1 MQVDA
6 HLGQKLLQGHIAE
19 LNELYLDTLRAAYD
33 QKHHLIIEERF
44 LVEPKFCAQLFAHCP
59 HPSMA
64 AQTYDQILRSGSTEL
79 IYTVH
84 PLLLSEQTPGS
95 DPAYLTNF
103 FQSVLTYICLCSDF
117 ALARDAGI
125 KIPDLLKLKSLTLA
139 KRNSL
144 AKSIDISTRPRFTIE
159 QLYIHAEQPNYPIKL
174 SS

>member
-84 PLLLSEQTPGS
+84 PLLLSEQT
-95 DPAYLTNF
+95 T
-103 FQSVLTYICLCSDF
+103 
-117 ALARDAGI
+117 
-125 KIPDLLKLKSLTLA
+125 SL
-139 KRNSL
+139 
-144 AKSIDISTRPRFTIE
+144 
-159 QLYIHAEQPNYPIKL
+159 
-174 SS
+174 